1 MVITVYRIDSGF
13 GNVTD
18 RVTLTPPPSDLI
30 NRSAKYE
37 LPDGYTVDDN
47 NEGDQMVYDPEGN
60 ACELCLNNRSG
71 SAVLAVSSSGSKAL
85 KRAVDADN
93 RASLRDLRAKAQL
106 TQQQLADAAG
116 VNISQIQKLE
126 AGTIKAENIS
136 LRNGLALADALGVE
150 PEDLLNG

>member
-1 MVITVYRIDSGF
+1 MVVTVYRIDSGF

-30 NRSAKYE
+30 SSSAKYE
-37 LPDGYTVDDN
+37 LPEGYTVDDN
-47 NEGDQMVYDPEGN
+47 NEGDQMVYDPDGN
-60 ACELCLNNRSG
+60 ACELCLNNRRG
-71 SAVLAVSSSGSKAL
+71 STVLAVSSSGSKAL
-85 KRAVDADN
+85 KCAMYAGQ

-116 VNISQIQKLE
+116 INISQVQKIE
-126 AGTIKAENIS
+126 AGTIKSENIS